1 MHRVFVAA
9 CGLSLV
15 MASGGYIF
23 TAEASLV
30 VADFL
35 VVVHRLSCSVA
46 CGIFL
51 EQGLNLCP
59 LHWLVNS

>member
-1 MHRVFVAA
+1 
-9 CGLSLV
+9 

-46 CGIFL
+46 SGIFPD
-51 EQGLNLCP
+51 QGLNPCP
-59 LHWLVNS
+59 LRWQADSYPPHHQGSPGRIL